1 MCDGVF
7 PCQST
12 NMIEY
17 TLQQFEEIKSKGEDF
32 YKSIGDIYCPYFKE
46 TISFNAQG
54 LEHLKFKQR
63 EKARSER
70 DQYMRFKLI
79 HLAPE
84 ILKSSHTLQGIF
96 ETKKLEKI
104 RINSRTD
111 TVLKPVNYYEFVAV
125 IKRNRI
131 KLIIKQIDGGKKFF
145 WSIIPFWGMNI
156 DTKTRLLYDGIPEE
170 D

>member
-1 MCDGVF
+1 MNLDITDFDVVK
-7 PCQST
+7 
-12 NMIEY
+12 N
-17 TLQQFEEIKSKGEDF
+17 KGEEF
-32 YKSIGDIYCPYFKE
+32 YKTLSEVYCPYFKE
-46 TISFNAQG
+46 KISFNARG
-54 LEHLKFKQR
+54 LEHLKFIQR
-63 EKARSER
+63 EKARLEK

-84 ILKSSHTLQGIF
+84 VLKYSHTVQGVLETRRF
-96 ETKKLEKI
+96 ERV

-111 TVLKPVNYYEFVAV
+111 TLLKLVIYYEFIAV

-131 KLIIKQIDGGKKFF
+131 KVIIKQIDNGQKFF

-156 DTKTRLLYDGIPEE
+156 NTMTRLLHDGVPEE